1 MNSHN
6 SLQCRPLLALGVL
19 LLCVALLYGISLAPD
34 VLWGDDAM
42 FQLALAKGTLTNH
55 AVWGLLA
62 RLFVRLPVGNP
73 AFRANLASAVYGV
86 GAVAFLY
93 LAALAAG
100 GRVRAAVAAGAGLAL
115 SHTFWLESVRAEVYT
130 LHLLIFFAGLWMLLR
145 WRRGPEQRLW
155 LYAGLIVW
163 AIGTYNHLLLTMAL
177 PGGAWLVWNALA
189 PGQRKRAL
197 VAGVLVSTFGLLG
210 LWFLARGFFVDV
222 VLGAAR
228 VVVETF
234 SFSLPRLAMHLVLLV
249 YQLPLLGIFTLPGVR
264 RLSREDRP
272 LLIGLATIIVCTA
285 AFSSTHGILESYVFY
300 LPATGLIALMAGLGF
315 ERWTG
320 RRCTTHWLAVV
331 VLAAMLQVG
340 LYRLT
345 SLVVN
350 LVAPGVIPS
359 RNLPG
364 REAATF
370 FLWPPKTGYQ
380 GARTFAESTLDL
392 LPANSILIADWTLQ
406 TPLRYLQLVEQR
418 RPDVLVVQ
426 VDPIGLDI
434 IWQNKGQRP
443 LYLANDDPRY
453 YPLGDF
459 LAAFRMVP
467 VGQIHRLELKEGGQ

>member
-6 SLQCRPLLALGVL
+6 PLQRRPLLALGVL

-42 FQLALAKGTLTNH
+42 FQLALARGTLTNH

-62 RLFVRLPVGNP
+62 RLFVRLPVGNV
-73 AFRANLASAVYGV
+73 AFRANLASAVYGTC
-86 GAVAFLY
+86 AVAFLY
-93 LAALAAG
+93 LATLAAG

-145 WRRGPEQRLW
+145 WRKRPEQRLW

-177 PGGAWLVWNALA
+177 PGGAWLVWNTLA

-197 VAGVLVSTFGLLG
+197 AAGALVSVLGLLG
-210 LWFLARGFFVDV
+210 LWFLGRGSFVDV

-234 SFSLPRLAMHLVLLV
+234 SFSLSRLAMHLVLLV
-249 YQLPLLGIFTLPGVR
+249 YQLPLLGIFILPGVR
-264 RLSREDRP
+264 HLSEEDRP
-272 LLIGLATIIVCTA
+272 FLIGLAIIIVCTA

-453 YPLGDF
+453 YPMVDF
-459 LAAFRMVP
+459 LAAFRVLP